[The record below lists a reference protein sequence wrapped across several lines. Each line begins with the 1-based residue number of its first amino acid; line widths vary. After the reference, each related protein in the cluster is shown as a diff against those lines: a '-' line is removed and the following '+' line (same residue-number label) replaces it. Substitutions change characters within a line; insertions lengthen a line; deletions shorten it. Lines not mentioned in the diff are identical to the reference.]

1 MLRRELFSE
10 SDLRFREGVADFLER
25 EIAPNYPEWE
35 ANGIVPKDAWRRA
48 GDAGL
53 LCRTVSR
60 DYGGPGESF
69 LRSVIVIE
77 EVSKRRLSGF
87 MTYLQSDIV
96 VPYLIQIGSESQKRR
111 YLPDCVTGRRLAA
124 VAITE
129 PHCGSDLAAMK
140 TSASKGPGGYRIT
153 GTKTHVSGGTNADL
167 IVVATR
173 TAGENV
179 GREGTSLLLVET
191 PIEGLDRIALP
202 KAGLRA
208 LDTSSLVF
216 AGTLVSEDCLL
227 GAEGMGFLYLVK
239 LLTIE
244 RLVLAISAQAACNQI
259 LRETI
264 GDCGNRVFSRGSVLD
279 FQNTRFALADLI
291 SECVTNQVFID
302 RCIIEQMRGDMNPT
316 AACIAKLRTTEL
328 LKRIAL
334 QAVQFRGARGVGA
347 AAGDR
352 AAQDLLDACVQTI
365 WGGTNEVMKDIIGQG
380 LETWTQH

>member
-1 MLRRELFSE
+1 MGLCRKTPGGGQGMR
-10 SDLRFREGVADFLER
+10 
-25 EIAPNYPEWE
+25 
-35 ANGIVPKDAWRRA
+35 
-48 GDAGL
+48 GL
-53 LCRTVSR
+53 LCRTVSK

-69 LRSVIVIE
+69 LRSVVVIE

-87 MTYLQSDIV
+87 MMYLQSDIV
-96 VPYLIQIGSESQKRR
+96 VPYLIQIGSELQKQRF
-111 YLPDCVTGRRLAA
+111 LPECVTGDRLAA
-124 VAITE
+124 IAITE
-129 PHCGSDLAAMK
+129 PHCGSDLEAMK
-140 TSASKGPGGYRIT
+140 TSAAKGPGGYRIT
-153 GTKTHVSGGTNADL
+153 GTKTHVSGGINADL

-173 TAGENV
+173 TAGQKA
-179 GREGTSLLLVET
+179 GREGTSLFLVET
-191 PIEGLDRIALP
+191 PIEGLERVVLP
-202 KAGLRA
+202 KVGLRA

-244 RLVLAISAQAACNQI
+244 RLVLAISAQAACNQM

-264 GDCGNRVFSRGSVLD
+264 GDCGNRVFSSGSVLD

-291 SECVTNQVFID
+291 SECVANQALID
-302 RCIIEQMRGDMNPT
+302 RCIVEQMRGDLDPT

-380 LETWTQH
+380 LETWTRR